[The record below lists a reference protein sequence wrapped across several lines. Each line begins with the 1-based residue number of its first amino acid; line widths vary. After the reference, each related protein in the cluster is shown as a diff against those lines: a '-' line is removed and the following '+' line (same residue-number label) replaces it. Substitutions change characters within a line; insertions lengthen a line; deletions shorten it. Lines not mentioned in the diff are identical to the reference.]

1 MGDVLDNLNGIHIC
15 SATKG
20 RLESILRVARG
31 QPIIITVVKAKY
43 SDTNE
48 LFPGIITLLKKA
60 KVDVQAVRNGSNL
73 NSTELS
79 KSDLKTVR

>member
-15 SATKG
+15 AATKG

-31 QPIIITVVKAKY
+31 QPISIALVKAKY

-48 LFPGIITLLKKA
+48 LFPGIITLLKKV

-73 NSTELS
+73 NSTDLS